1 MHIEIAK
8 NKSPYNWRFE
18 TLKHQ
23 RWLLLRLKG
32 SQRPLWMLNL
42 KIFDITVYFI
52 HTLVHFKWFRVSAVE
67 GVKKDNATGV
77 LKKCKKFFE
86 HQIQM
91 VRTSTIIANIQGS
104 FDHSLNSNFCEFQK
118 DSVVSGCTE
127 AVQKCQKTR
136 KVCLCFNVK

>member
-1 MHIEIAK
+1 MV
-8 NKSPYNWRFE
+8 
-18 TLKHQ
+18 Q
-23 RWLLLRLKG
+23 G
-32 SQRPLWMLNL
+32 
-42 KIFDITVYFI
+42 
-52 HTLVHFKWFRVSAVE
+52 SAV
-67 GVKKDNATGV
+67 GRVKKDNATGV

-127 AVQKCQKTR
+127 AVQKCQKNAKSMFMLQREIR
-136 KVCLCFNVK
+136 KWVSFIYR